1 MGDKHHIHHLRA
13 FHIEKLEGHKDVW
26 AAANGKGRYKLKIAH
41 LEADKLE
48 NEANQKSKEE
58 RE

>member
-26 AAANGKGRYKLKIAH
+26 AHANGKGRYKLKLAH

-48 NEANQKSKEE
+48 NEAN
-58 RE
+58 